1 MTEPMILFVS
11 ATQKPPLSPLQTHLL
26 CAVYPPT
33 HHSMGQSERPPQA
46 TLHLLYCQK
55 QLRMM
60 NFMST

>member
-33 HHSMGQSERPPQA
+33 HHSMGQSERPPSNTA
-46 TLHLLYCQK
+46 SLLLSKIIAYDE
-55 QLRMM
+55 
-60 NFMST
+60 FMST